1 MPGGGCALT
10 RPTKTGLP
18 VLFWWH
24 APDPRLRS
32 AAGQLLRQLLR
43 LRQLADD
50 RLAPR
55 IPFRQPGQQCLQGG
69 HGFGVIFITHRAQ
82 GQHLQHRQAVRLPL
96 MQVTQQ
102 QLAHPNLTAISR
114 PHQRAGVIESRRR
127 VIRRQRMRPAKGA
140 DRRLAIV

>member
-1 MPGGGCALT
+1 MAPYPGYAVVPLLCRYFAGWRLRLT

-32 AAGQLLRQLLR
+32 AAGQLLRLLLR

-55 IPFRQPGQQCLQGG
+55 IPFR
-69 HGFGVIFITHRAQ
+69 
-82 GQHLQHRQAVRLPL
+82 
-96 MQVTQQ
+96 
-102 QLAHPNLTAISR
+102 
-114 PHQRAGVIESRRR
+114 
-127 VIRRQRMRPAKGA
+127 
-140 DRRLAIV
+140 